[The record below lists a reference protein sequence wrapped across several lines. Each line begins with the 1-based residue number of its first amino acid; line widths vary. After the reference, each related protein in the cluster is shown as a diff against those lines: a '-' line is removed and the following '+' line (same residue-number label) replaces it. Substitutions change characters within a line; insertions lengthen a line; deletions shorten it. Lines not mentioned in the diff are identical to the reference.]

1 MWLLFQ
7 IRLRTS
13 SYHPFYV
20 TENNDGIGY
29 ASMNA
34 EEYHQTHHVPSGEE
48 ARSSKAAAERSKGE
62 FYEQPGIDNVW
73 GGIPAK
79 NHRGENLLLFIGI
92 IDILQSYGML
102 KKVSITFKY
111 NKLFTG
117 KCSHFIMQRVNVF

>member
-1 MWLLFQ
+1 MGTPHEFQ

-13 SYHPFYV
+13 SYHPFYI

-34 EEYHQTHHVPSGEE
+34 DEYHQTHHVPSGEE
-48 ARSSKAAAERSKGE
+48 ARSSKAAAEKSKGE
-62 FYEQPGIDNVW
+62 CYEQLGIDNVW

-102 KKVSITFKY
+102 KKVSKTFKY
-111 NKLFTG
+111 YKLFT
-117 KCSHFIMQRVNVF
+117 